1 MVRAAVRITLALC
14 IALSITLAV
23 PAHAAATRVSGIVID
38 AETHKPIA
46 NADVELQNSGGGP
59 GYHRAHT
66 DGNGAFTINDVTT
79 NRWYLFTVGAQ
90 GYADWALESWQFPA
104 GQNQVSLTVPL
115 DKAGS
120 LDIRVTGGAAKAGV
134 NAARVRIRSERS
146 SSWWQSARRDPEP
159 RYTGK
164 DGRVLFSGLTA
175 GEYTVQVEVPGLRA
189 DEARRVPVRRGEAS
203 VVPISMTRPASLA
216 GQVKLA
222 DSTGVAGVNVIARG
236 PGEAMATT
244 DASGYF
250 ALGDLGPGRWRIEVQ
265 HDGFE
270 PGMAR
275 DGVLLA
281 EGQSRDK
288 LDMTVRPKPQSFAF
302 VLQREVFAPDDKQ
315 SIGLRAFR
323 IAQVQ
328 VTVYRVPATRLLDAK
343 RDYRAAYVTG
353 TDTTGLERVQSWTH
367 RLPDGAPFAWREQ
380 EMKLPQDLPAGAYV
394 LVGRAG
400 TMQRRQMFFVSDLS
414 LLVKRSG
421 TQTLV
426 WAGSIKT
433 GLPLKG
439 VAVFAAGSATGNS
452 TIASGND
459 WRDAIA
465 AARNARMVTD
475 ADGLL
480 VFPSGSTQRSR
491 IIAVT
496 DDHGVAVAESPLS
509 GAAKQGGDALFLF
522 TERPI
527 YRPGQTVYW
536 KLFARRAQGD
546 GYAMP
551 DQTAATLRLS
561 GPDGAGLDLTAR
573 TLSASGAADGSVTI
587 PADAPLGDWTL
598 SAEAGNAH
606 GSATLAVQQYRKPEY
621 KVDVTPDQA
630 VYVNGDE
637 VRFRVAANYFF
648 GAAVVGAT
656 VRYTLFET
664 RLHPEELRAAE
675 DGGEGEEG
683 GGENAAGFGR
693 MLESGETRT
702 DVDGR
707 VQLTFTPQRVAY
719 DRRLSLEAEVVDA
732 SQREVSSR
740 GSAIVG
746 RGLFS
751 LGIKPVSGLFM
762 AGQPLVF
769 DVSTLDHTGKPVSAA
784 VTLELDQDVWN
795 PLERRYTRSSR
806 ALATSNAVTSA
817 SQGFARI
824 TVSPAVA
831 RSGYLTVRAH
841 ADDARGNRITAESSF
856 WDFDANVWEYAYRYP
871 SLEALSD
878 KAEYAAGDTARILV
892 NTDQRDA
899 SLLVSVEGRD
909 LHEYRIQHLFGNTGL
924 VKVVMQRTCAPNVF
938 VALHVRRGREVHSR
952 VLELKVK
959 AESHDLAI
967 TLTPDRDTYR
977 PQDKARIAVQT
988 RDAAGKPVSAEVAL
1002 GVVDESI
1009 YSLRADQTPDPRD
1022 VFYGRRANWVT
1033 TVVSFPTLYYGGAD
1047 KGDRNEPRK
1056 DFRDVA
1062 LWAPVVRTGADGRAE
1077 VSLQYPD
1084 NLTTW
1089 RTTARG
1095 VSDATLV
1102 GTAVSKTLVTKDVVA
1117 RLAVP
1122 RNFIAG
1128 DQATLVSVINNRTN
1142 QPLTGVSEALQV
1154 AGAGTLVGAT
1164 SATTSMPAGGESRS
1178 LWNVVLAPLAPAD
1191 GSDARATFTFR
1202 ARAKADAD
1210 ALEQTVPV
1218 LPRAVALPLSG
1229 AGSLQAAASSEKLAL
1244 PADLVRSGSEL
1255 ALELS
1260 PSPAALALA
1269 ALESLMSYDYL
1280 CTEQTAN
1287 RILPATA
1294 LLAAAAQAKVTV
1306 PGWEDPQKRLTPAIE
1321 RLFALRSSEG
1331 GWGWWNASESDPY
1344 MSALAIDA
1352 LASAA
1357 AAGIQRDACLSTIEQ
1372 SHYAVGRLFQ
1382 DVRSAD
1388 GEAYCAMHFSS
1399 LMTVP
1404 ELGEQLQDLRGLID
1418 ANARSLSDRRKEL
1431 GVSGLACA
1439 AIALQRTGH
1448 TAEAREL
1455 LEALL
1460 THAVRTGTML
1470 SLPGDPDAGWYGEAT
1485 ENTAYGLLALATISP
1500 ADTRAEAMMRF
1511 LARARH
1517 GRGWRTTR
1525 ASGIAAQALAAY
1537 LLAHPADLSAPAHVS
1552 ARWNGTALFDG
1563 AVAKNAFAPGITL
1576 HVSGAQLR
1584 AGENELALTRDGAG
1598 TLYWAWSA
1606 RANVPSP
1613 GPIVSEPRLSVR
1625 REYLHASRTADRR
1638 GRARWLVTPV
1648 SDKDPIRVGEEVL
1661 VRLTLEA
1668 KKALEH
1674 CLLEDPKPA
1683 GFEIDQVLP
1692 DGADRPWDTAAEARD
1707 DKAVFFVGSL
1717 EEGTTVLEYLIRPE
1731 IAGTFTALPASTGP
1745 MYDPGL
1751 LVRSGEQRLVVV
1763 AKP

>member
-1 MVRAAVRITLALC
+1 MVRAAVRIALAMCTVLS
-14 IALSITLAV
+14 IALAP
-23 PAHAAATRVSGIVID
+23 PAHAAATRVSGIVVD
-38 AETHKPIA
+38 AETQKPIA

-66 DGNGAFTINDVTT
+66 DTKGSFTIENVTT
-79 NRWYLFTVGAQ
+79 NRWYLFTVGAE
-90 GYADWALESWQFPA
+90 GYADWALESWQFPS
-104 GQNQVSLTVPL
+104 GQNDVSLTVPL

-120 LDIRVTGGAAKAGV
+120 LDIRVTGAAKAGV

-146 SSWWQSARRDPEP
+146 SSWWESSRRDPEP

-164 DGRVLFSGLTA
+164 DGRVVFTGLSA
-175 GEYTVQVEVPGLRA
+175 GEYTVQVEAAGLRA
-189 DEARRVPVRRGEAS
+189 DEARLVPVRRGEVS
-203 VVPISMTRPASLA
+203 VVPVTMTRPASLA

-236 PGEAMATT
+236 PGEATATT
-244 DASGYF
+244 DASGYY

-270 PGMAR
+270 PGVAR
-275 DGVLLA
+275 DGVVLA

-315 SIGLRAFR
+315 SVGLRAFR
-323 IAQVQ
+323 IAQIAM
-328 VTVYRVPATRLLDAK
+328 TVYRVPAARLLDAK
-343 RDYRAAYVTG
+343 KDYRAAYVSG

-380 EMKLPQDLPAGAYV
+380 DMKLPQELPAGAYV

-414 LLVKRSG
+414 LLVKRSAG
-421 TQTLV
+421 QTLV

-439 VAVFAAGSATGNS
+439 VAVFAGGSASSNS
-452 TIASGND
+452 TIEAGND
-459 WRDAIA
+459 WSSAVS
-465 AARNARMVTD
+465 AARTARMVTD

-480 VFPSGSTQRSR
+480 VFPSGTTQRSR

-509 GAAKQGGDALFLF
+509 GAAKQGGDAMFLF

-546 GYAMP
+546 AYAMP
-551 DQTAATLRLS
+551 DQIAATLKLA
-561 GPDGAGLDLTAR
+561 GPDGSELDVTGK

-587 PADAPLGDWTL
+587 PADAPLGDYTL
-598 SAEAGNAH
+598 SADAGNAH

-621 KVDVTPDQA
+621 KVDVTSDQP

-683 GGENAAGFGR
+683 GGESSAGFGR

-719 DRRLSLEAEVVDA
+719 DRRLSLEVEVVDA

-746 RGLFS
+746 RGLFT
-751 LGIKPVSGLFM
+751 LAITPVSPLFM

-806 ALATSNAVTSA
+806 ALATSNAVTST

-831 RSGYLTVRAH
+831 RSGYLTIRAH

-856 WDFDANVWEYAYRYP
+856 WDFDSNVWEYAYRYP
-871 SLEALSD
+871 SLEALPD

-909 LHEYRIQHLFGNTGL
+909 LHEYKIQHLFGNTGL
-924 VKVVMQRTCAPNVF
+924 VKVVMQRTYAPNVF

-967 TLTPDRDTYR
+967 TLTPDRGTYR
-977 PQDKARIAVQT
+977 PQDRARIAVET

-1047 KGDRNEPRK
+1047 KGDHNEPRK

-1089 RTTARG
+1089 RATARG

-1128 DQATLVSVINNRTN
+1128 DQATLVSVTSNRTS
-1142 QPLTGVSEALQV
+1142 QPLTGVSEALQI

-1178 LWNVVLAPLAPAD
+1178 LWNVAFGAESPKD

-1202 ARAKADAD
+1202 ARAKADQD
-1210 ALEQTVPV
+1210 ALEQSVPV

-1229 AGSLQAAASSEKLAL
+1229 AGALEAASSAEKISM

-1294 LLAAAAQAKVTV
+1294 LLAAASQAKVMV
-1306 PGWEDPQKRLTPAIE
+1306 PGWDDPQKRLTPAIE
-1321 RLFALRSSEG
+1321 RLFALRSNEG
-1331 GWGWWNASESDPY
+1331 AWGWWNSSESDPY

-1372 SHYAVGRLFQ
+1372 SQYAVGRLFQ

-1404 ELGEQLQDLRGLID
+1404 ELGEQLKDLRALID

-1431 GVSGLACA
+1431 GISGLACA

-1455 LEALL
+1455 LDAML
-1460 THAVRTGTML
+1460 THAVRTGTVL
-1470 SLPGDPDAGWYGEAT
+1470 SLPGDPDAGWYGDAT

-1500 ADTRAEAMMRF
+1500 ADTRAEAMMRS
-1511 LARARH
+1511 LARERH

-1525 ASGIAAQALAAY
+1525 ASGIAAQALATY
-1537 LLAHPADLSAPAHVS
+1537 LLAHPADLTAPGHVS
-1552 ARWNGTALFDG
+1552 ARWNGAALFDG
-1563 AVAKNAFAPGITL
+1563 AIAKNAFAPGITL

-1584 AGENELALTRDGAG
+1584 AGDNDLSLTRDGAG

-1606 RANVPSP
+1606 KANVPSP
-1613 GPIVSEPRLSVR
+1613 GPVTADARLSVR

-1648 SDKDPIRVGEEVL
+1648 TDKDPIRVGEEVL

-1668 KKALEH
+1668 KKALDH
-1674 CLLEDPKPA
+1674 CMLEDPKPA

-1707 DKAVFFVGSL
+1707 DRAVFFVGAL
-1717 EEGTTVLEYLIRPE
+1717 DEGTTVLEYLIRPE
-1731 IAGTFTALPASTGP
+1731 LSGTFTALPASTGP